1 MRTSTPAIQHTER
14 VLEMVYSV
22 ILNFTY
28 SVREII
34 QELRFYY
41 MNLTIIFSKLPVY
54 SLKRIICILI
64 N

>member
-34 QELRFYY
+34 HGIAFLLYEFNY
-41 MNLTIIFSKLPVY
+41 NIF
-54 SLKRIICILI
+54 
-64 N
+64 